1 MTISSL
7 IGVFVAF
14 RLVAVGV
21 SVKYDNGDDMEI
33 LNKYKKLWSGDNQT
47 DQMGSALSELSK
59 IYPDLIDEALI
70 TYYGRDVRIQLNDG
84 RIIRLRGMAAKLN
97 GLDSY
102 EEILAALQNA
112 IADHIELPIAQVG
125 QSQSDDGA
133 DSSSSNDNL
142 FSYGFLAAGG
152 ALLANSNS
160 TSTAP
165 QFYAGGVVV
174 DDPISGAQ
182 LYLEKGDGTLQEL
195 KGVVTSEDGRFSF
208 QHNPNNTGLNI
219 VAKGGVNTAT
229 GSSNMV
235 TLKTK
240 ASSTVIN
247 PLTTVLV
254 EIADK
259 SGLSIEEAEAKLLS
273 AFEISLPDG
282 ETLLTYEPSKI
293 YAQTDWSIVA
303 EARREAGL
311 DSSFPV
317 GLGNWPYEIGTNL
330 LDDSLEQFDSLRLE
344 PSQEDL
350 ALQKLSST
358 LMLITGEV
366 AQLDEI
372 AAETFIELL
381 ATHLSKG
388 QRNID
393 LANQEFLEGLMIGL
407 NEEAS
412 SELIASVLPVIN
424 RISGALTFEEIT
436 SMQRAFL
443 DPGEPASPLIMIDDS
458 SGAFTIDTGASFVV
472 SFDGVDLSELDFAS
486 SFSAASNEEA
496 GTSRYEP
503 KHGVFAGGEVMNV
516 RATLTDVLGR
526 MSETVSEETS
536 ITDITASDLST
547 DTSDIVNVDAGTAA
561 FDDEP
566 YYLVINGI
574 SYFDS
579 ETDPAHENDL
589 GYLDNSVDFI
599 ELEIAINEFDT
610 DSSFDL
616 IIDGKVVATDSP
628 TQQEID
634 AGVMTIEAEI
644 EEQVTDPN
652 WSVTVKAVDESSVEH
667 SADEYVTW
675 G

>member
-443 DPGEPASPLIMIDDS
+443 DPGEPASPLIIIDDS